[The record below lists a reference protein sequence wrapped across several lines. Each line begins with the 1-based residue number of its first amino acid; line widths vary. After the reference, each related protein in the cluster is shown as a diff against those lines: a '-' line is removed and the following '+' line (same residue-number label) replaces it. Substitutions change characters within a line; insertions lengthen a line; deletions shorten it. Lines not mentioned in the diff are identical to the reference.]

1 MPPQALWF
9 DWFET
14 LVTVFDPSPAAQWWP
29 APTVPLQSLFS
40 LVRSAGRRDDGS
52 TNASASSG
60 RECLSLQR
68 IARLGSLRVDLWYH
82 RTSKALA
89 CLCPAMA
96 CRGGALWKV
105 SSRC

>member
-40 LVRSAGRRDDGS
+40 LVRSAGRRDGGGTQATLQVAALGGVGS
-52 TNASASSG
+52 RIWKAAPSPSTPELSTQMRPPIAV
-60 RECLSLQR
+60 ECR
-68 IARLGSLRVDLWYH
+68 
-82 RTSKALA
+82 KN
-89 CLCPAMA
+89 
-96 CRGGALWKV
+96 
-105 SSRC
+105 